1 MPKRTTNIKGLLR
14 KELVIPSDK
23 PPIDYLMQSGL
34 SKNHAHIKQRS
45 TDSTGFTYLFV
56 YLYIY
61 VTIMKR
67 KVMTLI

>member
-1 MPKRTTNIKGLLR
+1 
-14 KELVIPSDK
+14 
-23 PPIDYLMQSGL
+23 MQSGL
-34 SKNHAHIKQRS
+34 SKNHAHIKQHS

-67 KVMTLI
+67 KVMTLIRSKDENTELNTGRKEDEEMM